1 MLGEVEHWRRT
12 SPNLPCRRR
21 VFLWAELPSRV
32 LLSSLSFKNCNFS
45 LQTTL
50 FEPLLETR
58 AKTDHYLS
66 LMRFQIPLRYTWI
79 LHWKWQTIKMRP
91 MAGFIGGLLPRKRKL
106 RISKNK
112 AFRAT
117 SPLLPCPHPRS
128 AHSRKPLPR
137 TLLLSPDNRDLN
149 HALLLFSQMIGVNS
163 WRLNLHPPPGVV
175 PSQSSLDCSC
185 VIFPILHS
193 SISKDLVH
201 AS

>member
-1 MLGEVEHWRRT
+1 MGP
-12 SPNLPCRRR
+12 SS
-21 VFLWAELPSRV
+21 PSRV

-50 FEPLLETR
+50 FEPLLQTR

-66 LMRFQIPLRYTWI
+66 LMRYQIPLRYTWI
-79 LHWKWQTIKMRP
+79 LHWGAIYWRP
-91 MAGFIGGLLPRKRKL
+91 PPRKRKL

-163 WRLNLHPPPGVV
+163 WRLNLHPPLGVV
-175 PSQSSLDCSC
+175 PSQSSLDCPLC
-185 VIFPILHS
+185 DIPHS
-193 SISKDLVH
+193 SFIHFQRLGSRLL
-201 AS
+201 ACF